1 MTISSWKQLY
11 RLTPFILIGG
21 PLGLSRQ
28 TAGFSRALNEFP
40 PYSSS
45 SSFQRL
51 TTTIFAAISSS
62 SQYNHLDHGNNGDDD
77 DDAEASASA
86 IIPSDTSSSSS
97 FKLKSLLESAVQR
110 ISGDK
115 DYQAGD
121 YVKKGLND
129 LTGKDYSSS
138 TATFEIG
145 KITSE
150 IVSHVVGGVLTSGND
165 DQYRFGDLTT
175 QAIRRAGV
183 SLHTWKGRTL
193 DPMHLYHQY
202 MDQFTP
208 DQKKILIVSFL
219 RFLAIALVTWG
230 FYGNL
235 STALYFSGGWLK
247 TCLTVDPIDLML
259 KQHQTLIGVSKAFW
273 KANSPLIIRN
283 FIKFRLFLTPLMLV
297 VQGAATALSVLP
309 IEKFVTFLEQKCI
322 PQGIQSRL
330 PIWTHGIALILL
342 FGIGLGI
349 LAIVSSIGIATG
361 TTLAYLFKWRSK
373 IS

>member
-1 MTISSWKQLY
+1 M
-11 RLTPFILIGG
+11 
-21 PLGLSRQ
+21 
-28 TAGFSRALNEFP
+28 
-40 PYSSS
+40 
-45 SSFQRL
+45 
-51 TTTIFAAISSS
+51 SSS
-62 SQYNHLDHGNNGDDD
+62 SQFNDLDHDTNGDNDTD
-77 DDAEASASA
+77 ADADAEASASA
-86 IIPSDTSSSSS
+86 IVSSDKSSSSSS
-97 FKLKSLLESAVQR
+97 FKLQSLVESAVQR

-115 DYQAGD
+115 DYQLGD

-138 TATFEIG
+138 NATFEIG

-150 IVSHVVGGVLTSGND
+150 IVSNTIGDVISSGSND
-165 DQYRFGDLTT
+165 DQYSFGDITT
-175 QAIRRAGV
+175 RAIRRAGV

-193 DPMHLYHQY
+193 DPTHLYRQY
-202 MDQFTP
+202 MGQFTP

-247 TCLTVDPIDLML
+247 TCLAVDPIDLML
-259 KQHQTLIGVSKAFW
+259 KQHQSLIGVSQAFW

-322 PQGIQSRL
+322 PKGIQSRF
-330 PIWTHGIALILL
+330 PIWTHGIALVLL

-361 TTLAYLFKWRSK
+361 TTLAYLFKWQSTHTM